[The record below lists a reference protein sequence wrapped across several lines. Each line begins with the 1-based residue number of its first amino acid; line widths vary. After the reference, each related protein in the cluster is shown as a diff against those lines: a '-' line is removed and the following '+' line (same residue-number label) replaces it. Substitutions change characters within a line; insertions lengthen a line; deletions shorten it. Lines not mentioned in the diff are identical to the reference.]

1 MQDEVRGYVS
11 AASGMTEAAA
21 DRAKDLAARL
31 LAQGLQ
37 WSAKAPEVLEQ
48 IQQAADGL
56 LSGQRLDP
64 TALATAI
71 REQVD
76 LAIGRS
82 SLVREEELAALRA
95 QVVRLEGRLDAAL
108 REATEKL
115 SVLAASVSATSPS
128 SVPASAPATYSPPT
142 PPMTPNP
149 ASSAATP
156 PSDPNGTASS
166 SPQGW
171 NRDV

>member
-37 WSAKAPEVLEQ
+37 LSAKAPEVLEQ

-64 TALATAI
+64 AALATAI

-95 QVVRLEGRLDAAL
+95 QVVRLEGRLDNAV
-108 REATEKL
+108 REMAEKL
-115 SVLAASVSATSPS
+115 AAQ
-128 SVPASAPATYSPPT
+128 
-142 PPMTPNP
+142 
-149 ASSAATP
+149 
-156 PSDPNGTASS
+156 ASS
-166 SPQGW
+166 SPAPTGTSW
-171 NRDV
+171 PSEPASPSTPDAGTAAGAGSANSWTPDV

>member
-37 WSAKAPEVLEQ
+37 LSAKAPEVLEQ

-64 TALATAI
+64 AALATAI

-95 QVVRLEGRLDAAL
+95 QVVRLEGRLDNAV
-108 REATEKL
+108 REMAEKL
-115 SVLAASVSATSPS
+115 AAQ
-128 SVPASAPATYSPPT
+128 
-142 PPMTPNP
+142 
-149 ASSAATP
+149 
-156 PSDPNGTASS
+156 ASS
-166 SPQGW
+166 SPAPTGTSWPSEPASPSTPAAGTAAGSGLANGW
-171 NRDV
+171 TPDV

>member
-1 MQDEVRGYVS
+1 MQDDVRGYVS
-11 AASGMTEAAA
+11 AASGVTEAAA

-48 IQQAADGL
+48 LQQAADGL
-56 LSGQRLDP
+56 LHGQRLDP
-64 TALATAI
+64 ATLTAAI

-95 QVVRLEGRLDAAL
+95 QVVRLEGRLDSAV
-108 REATEKL
+108 REMAEKL
-115 SVLAASVSATSPS
+115 AAQAARQESAGPPSGLVPPTESTPSVTWRP
-128 SVPASAPATYSPPT
+128 SAPEA
-142 PPMTPNP
+142 
-149 ASSAATP
+149 
-156 PSDPNGTASS
+156 GSS
-166 SPQGW
+166 SGPTSGGVNPW
-171 NRDV
+171 NRDAE

>member
-1 MQDEVRGYVS
+1 MQEDVRGYVS

-21 DRAKDLAARL
+21 DRAKDLAAWL

-56 LSGQRLDP
+56 LGGQRLDP

-95 QVVRLEGRLDAAL
+95 HVTRLETRLESAL
-108 REATEKL
+108 
-115 SVLAASVSATSPS
+115 SDLAAAVAAQAAPPADLPS
-128 SVPASAPATYSPPT
+128 PASQPPKDASFPPA
-142 PPMTPNP
+142 NP
-149 ASSAATP
+149 WTRDTSS
-156 PSDPNGTASS
+156 
-166 SPQGW
+166 
-171 NRDV
+171 

>member
-37 WSAKAPEVLEQ
+37 LSAKAPEVLEQ

-64 TALATAI
+64 AALATAI

-95 QVVRLEGRLDAAL
+95 QVVRLEGRLDNAV
-108 REATEKL
+108 REMAEKL
-115 SVLAASVSATSPS
+115 AAQASNSPAPTGTSWPSEPASPS
-128 SVPASAPATYSPPT
+128 TPAA
-142 PPMTPNP
+142 
-149 ASSAATP
+149 
-156 PSDPNGTASS
+156 GTAAGSGLAN
-166 SPQGW
+166 GW
-171 NRDV
+171 TPDV

>member
-1 MQDEVRGYVS
+1 MQDDVRGYVS

-37 WSAKAPEVLEQ
+37 WSAKAPEVLEN

-64 TALATAI
+64 AALATAV

-95 QVVRLEGRLDAAL
+95 QVVRLEGRLDSL
-108 REATEKL
+108 VREMAEKVATLE
-115 SVLAASVSATSPS
+115 SSAGATSS
-128 SVPASAPATYSPPT
+128 TAPATEHP
-142 PPMTPNP
+142 
-149 ASSAATP
+149 
-156 PSDPNGTASS
+156 SS
-166 SPQGW
+166 SVEGGADAW
-171 NRDV
+171 SRDG

>member
-1 MQDEVRGYVS
+1 MQDDVRGYVS

-37 WSAKAPEVLEQ
+37 WSAKAPEVLEN

-64 TALATAI
+64 AALATAV

-95 QVVRLEGRLDAAL
+95 QVVRLEGRLDSL
-108 REATEKL
+108 VREMAEKVATLE
-115 SVLAASVSATSPS
+115 SSAGVTSS
-128 SVPASAPATYSPPT
+128 TAPATEHR
-142 PPMTPNP
+142 
-149 ASSAATP
+149 
-156 PSDPNGTASS
+156 SS
-166 SPQGW
+166 SVEGGADAW
-171 NRDV
+171 SRDG

>member
-1 MQDEVRGYVS
+1 MQEDVRGYVS

-48 IQQAADGL
+48 LQQAADGL

-64 TALATAI
+64 AALATAI

-95 QVVRLEGRLDAAL
+95 QVVRLEGRLDSAVREMAETVAAQ
-108 REATEKL
+108 
-115 SVLAASVSATSPS
+115 AASV
-128 SVPASAPATYSPPT
+128 
-142 PPMTPNP
+142 
-149 ASSAATP
+149 ASSATP
-156 PSDPNGTASS
+156 AGSVPVTEPTPSETWQRSTPDTGSGNGPTNGGVN
-166 SPQGW
+166 PW
-171 NRDV
+171 MRDGQ

>member
-37 WSAKAPEVLEQ
+37 LSAKAPEVLEQ

-64 TALATAI
+64 AALATAI

-95 QVVRLEGRLDAAL
+95 QVVRLEGRLDNAV
-108 REATEKL
+108 REMAEKL
-115 SVLAASVSATSPS
+115 AAQAASPAAPTSTSWSSGPASPS
-128 SVPASAPATYSPPT
+128 TPGAGSASAPGAVNSWT
-142 PPMTPNP
+142 
-149 ASSAATP
+149 
-156 PSDPNGTASS
+156 
-166 SPQGW
+166 
-171 NRDV
+171 RDV

>member
-1 MQDEVRGYVS
+1 MQDDVRGYVS

-37 WSAKAPEVLEQ
+37 WSAKAPEVLEN

-64 TALATAI
+64 ASLATAV

-95 QVVRLEGRLDAAL
+95 QVVRLEGRLDSLVREMAEKVAAL
-108 REATEKL
+108 GSSAGATSSTPPATEHR
-115 SVLAASVSATSPS
+115 SGSADGGADAWSR
-128 SVPASAPATYSPPT
+128 
-142 PPMTPNP
+142 
-149 ASSAATP
+149 
-156 PSDPNGTASS
+156 NG
-166 SPQGW
+166 
-171 NRDV
+171 

>member
-1 MQDEVRGYVS
+1 MQDDVRGYVS

-37 WSAKAPEVLEQ
+37 WSAKAPEVLEN

-64 TALATAI
+64 AALATAV

-95 QVVRLEGRLDAAL
+95 QVVRLEGRLDSL
-108 REATEKL
+108 VREMAEKVANL
-115 SVLAASVSATSPS
+115 ESSAGVTSS
-128 SVPASAPATYSPPT
+128 TAPATEYRSGSVEGG
-142 PPMTPNP
+142 
-149 ASSAATP
+149 ADAWS
-156 PSDPNGTASS
+156 
-166 SPQGW
+166 
-171 NRDV
+171 RDG

>member
-37 WSAKAPEVLEQ
+37 LSAKAPEVLEQ

-64 TALATAI
+64 AALATAI

-95 QVVRLEGRLDAAL
+95 QVVRLEGRLDSAV
-108 REATEKL
+108 REMAEKL
-115 SVLAASVSATSPS
+115 AAQA
-128 SVPASAPATYSPPT
+128 
-142 PPMTPNP
+142 
-149 ASSAATP
+149 ASSAAPTSTSWSSGPASPSTP
-156 PSDPNGTASS
+156 DAGSASAPGAVNS
-166 SPQGW
+166 W
-171 NRDV
+171 TRDV

>member
-37 WSAKAPEVLEQ
+37 LSAKAPEVLEQ

-64 TALATAI
+64 AALATAI

-95 QVVRLEGRLDAAL
+95 QVVRLEGRLDNAV
-108 REATEKL
+108 REMAEKL
-115 SVLAASVSATSPS
+115 ATQAASPAAPTSTSWSSGPASPS
-128 SVPASAPATYSPPT
+128 TPDAGSASAPGAVNSWT
-142 PPMTPNP
+142 
-149 ASSAATP
+149 
-156 PSDPNGTASS
+156 
-166 SPQGW
+166 
-171 NRDV
+171 RDV